1 MRQIRA
7 SSNNV
12 VGDVS
17 FTIDQSVVHFIRIL
31 FNRIEKWNVLVNI
44 ETRPSEVYQ
53 NFIKKKY

>member
-17 FTIDQSVVHFIRIL
+17 FTIDQSVIHFIRIH